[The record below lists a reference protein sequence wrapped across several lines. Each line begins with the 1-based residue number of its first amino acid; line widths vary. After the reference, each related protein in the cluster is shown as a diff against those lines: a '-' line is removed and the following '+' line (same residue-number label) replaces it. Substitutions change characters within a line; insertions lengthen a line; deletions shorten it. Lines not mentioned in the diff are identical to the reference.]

1 MRLVLLGAPGA
12 GKGTQAAF
20 LRERNEGVHI
30 STGDI
35 FRKNLKEETPLGLEA
50 KKYMDQ
56 GALVPD
62 ELVLKMVSARLSE
75 NDAAEAGFLLDG
87 FPRTVAQAEFLEK
100 FLSEHGKK
108 LDAVLLFGVDDELL
122 VSRLSNRRTCKAC
135 GGIFNL
141 LAMNAHDDKHKCPSC
156 GGELYQRDDDNEEVI
171 RKRLKVFHE
180 QTEPLIDFYK
190 NKGLLKV
197 VNAEAADTPE
207 MVYDRVKAALN
218 LK

>member
-35 FRKNLKEETPLGLEA
+35 FRKNLKDETPLGLEA
-50 KKYMDQ
+50 KRYMDQ

-75 NDAAEAGFLLDG
+75 KDAAETGFLLDG
-87 FPRTVAQAEFLEK
+87 FPRTVAQAEFLES
-100 FLSEHGKK
+100 FLNKQGKK
-108 LDAVLLFGVDDELL
+108 LDAVLLFGVEDELL
-122 VSRLSNRRTCKAC
+122 VSRLSNRRTCKSC
-135 GGIFNL
+135 GNIFNL

-156 GGELYQRDDDNEEVI
+156 GGELYQRGDDNEEVI